1 MKRTGGSFPR
11 TPQESQGLGRPRG
24 GDSAGQ
30 PEAELFESLEEAHL
44 MLTWAPGFLQMRG
57 RATFRPWEFRGGRS
71 LRTPL
76 LRRVGGN
83 LQPLQSSPLP
93 GPSPS
98 PGPRAPPPTWSLYF
112 GSGPSRLPP
121 ATCPS
126 PAPAEKLAVPS
137 VPHGPSTSQARGR
150 FKCCP

>member
-1 MKRTGGSFPR
+1 MGTC
-11 TPQESQGLGRPRG
+11 
-24 GDSAGQ
+24 
-30 PEAELFESLEEAHL
+30 
-44 MLTWAPGFLQMRG
+44 
-57 RATFRPWEFRGGRS
+57 
-71 LRTPL
+71 
-76 LRRVGGN
+76 
-83 LQPLQSSPLP
+83 
-93 GPSPS
+93 SPS
-98 PGPRAPPPTWSLYF
+98 RAAPYLDPPPHLDPVPPPPTWSLYF